1 MCAYI
6 ALAIAQALKI
16 YNSSTQ
22 DNNKSL
28 KNLIRMNFV
37 RQTKAKI
44 SEMVVLFM

>member
-22 DNNKSL
+22 ENNKSL
-28 KNLIRMNFV
+28 KKSYKNEFC
-37 RQTKAKI
+37 
-44 SEMVVLFM
+44 